1 MTTSYKMCFYKL
13 CIVVKGG
20 ELQFS
25 CMKGQK
31 RPKRFDQQFTPNAK
45 QSTRKWDMIE
55 RLFKFLLL
63 SVASIF
69 KKIYG
74 IKFKVTPVTI
84 ELSNERME
92 MKTARNLLTAGHQ
105 GSGYIISFFRWL
117 KEWFFSYRWHT
128 QKRVLKLLHRYVS
141 CLWR

>member
-1 MTTSYKMCFYKL
+1 MHSCKGWWASIFMHERTKTSQTFWPAVY
-13 CIVVKGG
+13 
-20 ELQFS
+20 
-25 CMKGQK
+25 
-31 RPKRFDQQFTPNAK
+31 PNAK

-74 IKFKVTPVTI
+74 IKFKVKPVTI
-84 ELSNERME
+84 ELSNERMV